1 MLVHIVRMDDISAMD
16 EIDHKIIE
24 LLSEDARMATSDIA
38 RMLSVSRA
46 TVSTRID
53 RLRDRGVIRRFT
65 VELGENEDSGLIPAL
80 LLIRLKPGDS
90 RPVVAKL
97 KKIPGLRDIC
107 ALNGTYDLAAEIVV
121 GSLSVLD
128 DTLAQIRMFP
138 DVAETNCSVRLRR
151 FA

>member
-1 MLVHIVRMDDISAMD
+1 MLTHIVRIDDISAMD

-90 RPVVAKL
+90 WPVVAKL

-121 GSLSVLD
+121 GSLSALD
-128 DTLAQIRMFP
+128 DTLAKIRMFP

-151 FA
+151 FT